1 MRPARS
7 SASSRVP
14 STVVS
19 AADARFIWS
28 PACHVC
34 VCVLSVCVE
43 SVCVCV
49 CVVRCVYMGACQCAR
64 VRYGSVCMDE
74 LALA

>member
-1 MRPARS
+1 
-7 SASSRVP
+7 
-14 STVVS
+14 
-19 AADARFIWS
+19 
-28 PACHVC
+28 